1 MNNNQAVTWV
11 RICLLNLLLVA
22 VWGLLI
28 RYKIAFSLPWADQRN
43 LLHAHSHFAF
53 GGWVTMLLMVLMV
66 RALPKPVPARIMR
79 KFNLLLSASLL
90 CAYGML
96 ITFTLQG
103 YALWSIAFST
113 ASMVLSFLY
122 AAVYFRVVR
131 GTTSFAG
138 SNWFKAALIWNMI
151 SALGTCCLSYM
162 MATHTATQ
170 HAYLASIY
178 WYLHFQYNGWF
189 FFAAMGLMIHY
200 IAERN
205 IRLQGER
212 FIFRAFLFSCLPA
225 YGLSVLWLHLPWYL
239 VAIAGASAL
248 LQVLGW
254 ARFAVALWQSRRVIV
269 SGMQRLP
276 VVLLVI
282 VALAFSIKFILQFGS
297 AIPALNTMA
306 FGYRTVVI
314 AYLHLVLLVGISL
327 LLLGLVVAEGLL
339 PVNLVIKAGI
349 AFFATGVLLNELLL
363 GAQGIGA
370 LVSFPIPA
378 INELL
383 LAVSVLICV
392 GLGVINLANLRTAKY
407 NLRSIFQ

>member
-1 MNNNQAVTWV
+1 MKNNQAVTWV
-11 RICLLNLLLVA
+11 RICLLNLLVVA

-53 GGWVTMLLMVLMV
+53 GGWVSMLLMVLMV
-66 RALPKPVPARIMR
+66 RALPQPVSPGILR

-103 YALWSIAFST
+103 YTLWSIAFST

-122 AAVYFRVVR
+122 AAVYFRAVR
-131 GTTSFAG
+131 GTAPFAG
-138 SNWFKAALIWNMI
+138 RNWFKAALVWNMV
-151 SALGTCCLSYM
+151 SAIGTFCLSYM
-162 MATHTATQ
+162 MATQTATQ
-170 HAYLASIY
+170 HAYLSSIY

-200 IAERN
+200 LAGRN
-205 IRLQGER
+205 IRLQGENVV
-212 FIFRAFLFSCLPA
+212 FRAFQYSCLPA
-225 YGLSVLWLHLPWYL
+225 YGLSVLWLHLPGYL
-239 VAIAGASAL
+239 VAFIGASAL
-248 LQVLGW
+248 LQAYGW
-254 ARFAVALWQSRRVIV
+254 ARFAGAVWLSRRVIA

-282 VALAFSIKFILQFGS
+282 VALAFSIKFILQIGS

-339 PVNLVIKAGI
+339 PVNRFIKAGI

-370 LVSFPIPA
+370 LASFPIPA

-383 LAVSVLICV
+383 LAVSALICV
-392 GLGVINLANLRTAKY
+392 GLAVINLAGLQSAKY
-407 NLRSIFQ
+407 NLRTIFQ